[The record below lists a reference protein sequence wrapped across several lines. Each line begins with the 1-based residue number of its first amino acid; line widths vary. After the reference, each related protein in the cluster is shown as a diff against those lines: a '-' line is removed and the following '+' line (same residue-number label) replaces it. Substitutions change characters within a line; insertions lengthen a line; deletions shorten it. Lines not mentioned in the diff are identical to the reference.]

1 MSASTADNNSA
12 STSDADDDAAATS
25 AAGDDSASTTS
36 TKVPED
42 HDSSPWFLPLV
53 FVGGFLFGIGLA
65 VSQMARP
72 EVVLSFLQFT
82 DFGLIFVMGGA
93 AAVVSG
99 IFYVAS
105 ASGKSAPLSGR
116 RYTRRLK
123 SMDKDVLVGG
133 GIFGVGWGL
142 SGICPGAA
150 YASLGI
156 GNIVILYGVAGMFV
170 GAYLQGYLRESRLG
184 SSTTQ
189 PAD

>member
-1 MSASTADNNSA
+1 MSS
-12 STSDADDDAAATS
+12 ATS
-25 AAGDDSASTTS
+25 GETSSTTR
-36 TKVPED
+36 VPED

-72 EVVLSFLQFT
+72 EVVLSFLQFA
-82 DFGLIFVMGGA
+82 DFGLVFVMGGA

-99 IFYVAS
+99 IFFVAS
-105 ASGKSAPLSGR
+105 ASGRSAPLSGR

-123 SMDKDVLVGG
+123 SMDKDVMLGG

-156 GNIVILYGVAGMFV
+156 GNVVILYGVAGMFV
-170 GAYLQGYLRESRLG
+170 GAYLQGYLREARTK
-184 SSTTQ
+184 STATQ

>member
-1 MSASTADNNSA
+1 MSKPGTER
-12 STSDADDDAAATS
+12 T
-25 AAGDDSASTTS
+25 
-36 TKVPED
+36 ED

-53 FVGGFLFGIGLA
+53 FVGGFIFGIGLA

-72 EVVLSFLQFT
+72 EIVLEFLQFR
-82 DFGLIFVMGGA
+82 DFGLGVVMGGA

-99 IFYVAS
+99 VFWTAS
-105 ASGKSAPLSGR
+105 SSEYAAPLSGR
-116 RYTRRLK
+116 RDTRRLK
-123 SMDKDVLVGG
+123 SMDKDVVVGG
-133 GIFGVGWGL
+133 SVFGVGWGL

-170 GAYLQGYLRESRLG
+170 GAYLQGYLRETRTPTG
-184 SSTTQ
+184 ATQ